1 MQTDLSHIK
10 QDSLNDGIQP
20 SSTFTPAKKKSLRN
34 LIAILIWPLLILILS
49 QQHGWEILLRSFET
63 TGQAILYEN
72 SSLLNLFKEHLLIVG
87 YATALIVVTAIPL
100 AIFVTR
106 PSGAAF
112 LPLVRNLTTISQTL
126 PPMAVLFLFLPV
138 FGFGS
143 KVVIFSLFLFGLM
156 PTLQATL
163 TGIAS
168 VDEQTIEAAKGIGLS
183 PSQILFKAELPLALP
198 AILSGLRTS
207 VLLIIATAALSPMVG
222 AESLGSPIIVGFGIN
237 SPSQILQGAIAVAL
251 VSISFDFSMR
261 TLEKRLTQWRSARS

>member
-1 MQTDLSHIK
+1 MQTDLSYIK

-20 SSTFTPAKKKSLRN
+20 SSTFTPAKKKYLRN

-63 TGQAILYEN
+63 IGQAILYEN
-72 SSLLNLFKEHLLIVG
+72 SSLLGLFKEHLLIVG

-156 PTLQATL
+156 PTLQATF

-183 PSQILFKAELPLALP
+183 PSQILFKVELPLALP